1 MTTKNTKII
10 IVLAVAGGL
19 IVFGTNFLP
28 DLIQEESG
36 KTVSSGY
43 HYETSFQIGRQS
55 QPSNQKSMASMLSV
69 GGDEQFITS
78 NPVDLSQIN
87 RISKFRSCI
96 GHDYSGTNSEG
107 QQESNRSMKHYVEP
121 INSLAGTSGKLQVF
135 APFDGKITQ
144 AKSEGRGQQV
154 WISTSNG
161 WHFIFFHIDL
171 LEQFSDGSSV
181 NSGEHIGYAN
191 LLMGAANFDI
201 GLKQFG
207 PGKQVFNSPF
217 LYMDSTVLDEY
228 LEKGLTPED
237 VIISKFERDS
247 NPCNFAEESYD
258 EREFVELI

>member
-1 MTTKNTKII
+1 MIAKNTKII
-10 IVLAVAGGL
+10 IVLAVTGGL

-28 DLIQEESG
+28 DLIQEEPE

-43 HYETSFQIGRQS
+43 HYETSFQISR
-55 QPSNQKSMASMLSV
+55 PPLSNQKSMASLFSV

-96 GHDYSGTNSEG
+96 GHDYSGANSEA
-107 QQESNRSMKHYVEP
+107 QLESNRSMKHYVEP
-121 INSLAGTSGKLQVF
+121 INSLAGTSGEIQVF

-144 AKSEGRGQQV
+144 ATSGDRGQQV

-161 WHFIFFHIDL
+161 WHFIFFHVDL
-171 LEQFSDGSSV
+171 LEQFSVGSSV

-207 PGKQVFNSPF
+207 PGIQVFESPF
-217 LYMDSTVLDEY
+217 LYMDSTLLDEY
-228 LEKGLTPED
+228 LKKGLAPED
-237 VIISKFERDS
+237 LIISKFERNS
-247 NPCNFAEESYD
+247 KPCNFAEESYD

>member
-10 IVLAVAGGL
+10 IVLAVVGGI

-28 DLIQEESG
+28 DLIQEDPE

-43 HYETSFQIGRQS
+43 HYETSFQVGRAS
-55 QPSNQKSMASMLSV
+55 QPSNQKSMATSFSL

-96 GHDYSGTNSEG
+96 GHDYSGANSEA
-107 QQESNRSMKHYVEP
+107 QLESNRSMKHYVEP
-121 INSLAGTSGKLQVF
+121 INSLAGTSGEIQVF

-144 AKSEGRGQQV
+144 ATSGDRGQQV

-161 WHFIFFHIDL
+161 WHFIFFHVDL
-171 LEQFSDGSSV
+171 LEQFSVGSSV

-207 PGKQVFNSPF
+207 PGIQAFNSPF

-228 LEKGLTPED
+228 LEKGLTSED
-237 VIISKFERDS
+237 LIISKFERDS
-247 NPCNFAEESYD
+247 KPCNFAEESYD
-258 EREFVELI
+258 ERGFVELI

>member
-10 IVLAVAGGL
+10 ILLAVGGI

-28 DLIQEESG
+28 DLIQEESE
-36 KTVSSGY
+36 KTVSGGY
-43 HYETSFQIGRQS
+43 HYETSFQISRSS
-55 QPSNQKSMASMLSV
+55 QLSNQKSMASSFSL
-69 GGDEQFITS
+69 GGDVYFITS

-87 RISKFRSCI
+87 RISKFRICI

-121 INSLAGTSGKLQVF
+121 INSLAGTSGELQVF
-135 APFDGKITQ
+135 APFDGRITQ
-144 AKSEGRGQQV
+144 ANSEGRGQQV

-161 WHFIFFHIDL
+161 WHFIFFHVDL
-171 LEQFSDGSSV
+171 LEQFPVGSSV

-201 GLKQFG
+201 SLKQFG

-217 LYMDSTVLDEY
+217 MYMDSAVLDEY

-247 NPCNFAEESYD
+247 SPCNFAEESYD

>member
-10 IVLAVAGGL
+10 IILAVTGGL

-28 DLIQEESG
+28 DLIQEEPE

-55 QPSNQKSMASMLSV
+55 QPSNQKSMATSFSL
-69 GGDEQFITS
+69 GGAEQFITS

-96 GHDYSGTNSEG
+96 GHDYSGTNSER

-121 INSLAGTSGKLQVF
+121 INSLAGTSGELQVF

-144 AKSEGRGQQV
+144 STSGDRGQQV

-207 PGKQVFNSPF
+207 PGIQAFNSPF
-217 LYMDSTVLDEY
+217 LYMDSAVLDEY
-228 LEKGLTPED
+228 LEKGVTPED
-237 VIISKFERDS
+237 LIISKFERDS